1 LLNHEIRHY
10 CNEKA
15 LRAAALELRDAGLL
29 STAIPGMDPE
39 FLAEGFEGA
48 LSGAIVAYRNRA
60 PFAYMTYAMP
70 WKRFR
75 AAIGPL
81 SFGWLPFRQ
90 LRIFGIAGSPPN
102 HVVDGFLR
110 LLLVR
115 KEWDIAEMFELAPHH
130 ALAGRLA
137 SLPLRRGCRI
147 IRKDVPT
154 IQVKLD
160 DTFEDY
166 LRNRFHK
173 KARYNLKREVRLL
186 EEAAPGEVEV
196 KIFRSPDEA
205 APFLR
210 DAESIARQTYQ
221 WKMGMTTVQMT
232 PQSLRRLSH
241 VARAG
246 QWRSYILYI
255 RGVPAAYCYATIR
268 HGELAYETVGYDP
281 QFVRLNPGKVLLFKI
296 LQELH
301 ESRAVGALDF
311 GRGITDYKLLFA
323 NAERQLIDVSLFP
336 NSPYSQF
343 LWMLATAKDEGY
355 RRLRPVLRHWLPWV
369 KRKVQKTL
377 GLLLP
382 GIVQEHE
389 ILLKL
394 ASLD

>member
-1 LLNHEIRHY
+1 MFNYEVRHY
-10 CNEKA
+10 CDEKA
-15 LRAAALELRDAGLL
+15 LRAVALELRSAGLL
-29 STAIPGMDPE
+29 SAAIPGLDPE

-48 LSGAIVAYRNRA
+48 LSGAIVACRDNA

-90 LRIFGIAGSPPN
+90 LRIFGIVGSPPN
-102 HVVDGFLR
+102 HVVDEFLR
-110 LLLVR
+110 LLLAR

-137 SLPLRRGCRI
+137 SLPMRRGCRI

-154 IQVKLD
+154 IQVKLE
-160 DTFEDY
+160 DTFEAY
-166 LRNRFHK
+166 LHNRFHK

-186 EEAAPGEVEV
+186 EEAAPGEIEV
-196 KIFRSPDEA
+196 KVFRSAEQV

-210 DAESIARQTYQ
+210 DAETIARLTYQ

-232 PQSLRRLSH
+232 PEALQRVSY
-241 VARAG
+241 VARTG

-255 RGVPAAYCYATIR
+255 RGIPAAYCYATIR
-268 HGELAYETVGYDP
+268 HGELAYETVGYDR
-281 QFVRLNPGKVLLFKI
+281 QFAKLNPGKVLLFKI
-296 LQELH
+296 LQDLH
-301 ESRAVGALDF
+301 ESRAVDALDF

-323 NAERQLIDVSLFP
+323 NAQRQLIDISLFP
-336 NSPYSQF
+336 NSAYSQF
-343 LWMLATAKDEGY
+343 LWMLATATDEGY
-355 RRLRPVLRHWLPWV
+355 RWLRPVLRHWMPWV
-369 KRKVQKTL
+369 KRKIQKTL

-382 GIVQEHE
+382 GIIEEHE

-394 ASLD
+394 AALD